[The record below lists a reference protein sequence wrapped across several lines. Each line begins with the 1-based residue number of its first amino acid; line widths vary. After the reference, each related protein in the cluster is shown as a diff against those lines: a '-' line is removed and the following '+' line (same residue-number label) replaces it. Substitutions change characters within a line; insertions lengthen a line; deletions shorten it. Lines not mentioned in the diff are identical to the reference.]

1 MLAVDAL
8 VVSYGA
14 IQALRGV
21 SLTVGRGEYVG
32 VIGPNGA
39 GKTTLL
45 LALSGALSIAGGRVA
60 LDGEDLARVPQHQRV
75 GRGIAIVP
83 EGREVFGPLS
93 VLENLELGAYHR
105 RRTAPRAEVRAD
117 LEMVLELFPVLR
129 QRVRQLAA
137 TLSGGEQ
144 QMLAVGRALM
154 SRPRLLPDPHD
165 CAAERGQHLL
175 GALALRGR
183 AGRQHDERALFRRP
197 PGPEHGCV
205 DEGDV
210 VLAGKCGEALRGGQ
224 SYCGRLGPERA
235 RLEHGQRLLHGLL
248 DGRPVGEHG

>member
-154 SRPRLLPDPHD
+154 SRPRLL
-165 CAAERGQHLL
+165 LL
-175 GALALRGR
+175 DEPSLGLAPVVAREILGTLQRLHAQGLTCLLVEQDATLALEATTRSYV
-183 AGRQHDERALFRRP
+183 FRTGLVVAEGSSAELRRNP
-197 PGPEHGCV
+197 LVEEIYLGGDGPVPC
-205 DEGDV
+205 
-210 VLAGKCGEALRGGQ
+210 
-224 SYCGRLGPERA
+224 
-235 RLEHGQRLLHGLL
+235 
-248 DGRPVGEHG
+248 